1 MSKGPLGILGLLTSL
16 EVRFGVLERGG
27 AGGATILEVPLGVLE
42 KGGAG
47 GPTIK
52 VPTGGG
58 LGGPTTLVGH
68 LSQ

>member
-1 MSKGPLGILGLLTSL
+1 MSMGPLGILRRLTSL
-16 EVRFGVLERGG
+16 EVF
-27 AGGATILEVPLGVLE
+27 LGVLD

-52 VPTGGG
+52 VPAGGG
-58 LGGPTTLVGH
+58 LGGPTTLGQ